1 MFWHDRSDISLL
13 LANQWEIASIKSFN
27 SMHLFAKPSRR
38 QRCHAGI
45 VIRSSAV
52 AYLEKKGS
60 SPLIC
65 HGAAPRALGPQR

>member
-1 MFWHDRSDISLL
+1 MFWCNESDTFLL
-13 LANQWEIASIKSFN
+13 LANRWEITSIKSFN
-27 SMHLFAKPSRR
+27 SMHLFATPSRS
-38 QRCHAGI
+38 QRCRAGI

-65 HGAAPRALGPQR
+65 HGATPRALGPQR